1 MVRFGPLPRLLLRG
15 LGVVSKRYFEGMIRH
30 GRIQILL
37 IIACNYGNIIM
48 EEKEVD
54 AMDALRKEEIY
65 TIEDIFALTDGERAE
80 LIDGKI

>member
-15 LGVVSKRYFEGMIRH
+15 IGFVSKRYFEGMIRH

-48 EEKEVD
+48 
-54 AMDALRKEEIY
+54 
-65 TIEDIFALTDGERAE
+65 
-80 LIDGKI
+80 